1 MTQPTEIFFL
11 TAREHARRPAVAVQP
26 GAPLREV
33 VGRMATEKASAV
45 VAVDGDGR
53 PAGIVT
59 ERDIVRRATFAAPP
73 EQPVRDLMSWPV
85 RCIREDEHL
94 FIAIARM
101 RRLGHRHMPV
111 IDGEGRL
118 AGILD
123 LHDAMGRAARGMVVM
138 IDDLTRDDSD
148 DGLREIKAAQ
158 VRVADTLFA
167 ANVAVGDIQATLS
180 HVNNDIYARLLER
193 NLAAM
198 ADEGMGSPP
207 APFAMIIMG
216 SGGRHENFLTPD
228 QDYGFVIEDGADALG
243 EREDGWFAALAERL
257 SRDLDAVGLPYCDGG
272 VMATNPQWRKTLAGW
287 KDQVDTWCRRAR
299 IDPLLDFDIFFDFRL
314 GWGDARL
321 AAALRE
327 HVTRRTAGNEAFLR
341 ELHATSRDHGTAL
354 AWFGRFATERVRS
367 RPSRQG
373 EPEDARHAAAGHRG
387 ASVRAARRRG
397 GDRHARTPR
406 RLPCGRGA
414 ERCRARR
421 SRRRPADDL
430 PSAARPPAGRFQRR
444 RGGLQLRRPR
454 RVHPAAQAPAAR
466 GAARRRAPAQA
477 HGGRVRRRAD
487 LSPVLSI

>member
-11 TAREHARRPAVAVQP
+11 TAREHARRPAVGVRP
-26 GAPLREV
+26 GAALRLV
-33 VGRMATEKASAV
+33 VGLLGREMAPPG
-45 VAVDGDGR
+45 VAGGGAGR

-123 LHDAMGRAARGMVVM
+123 LHDAMGRAARDMVVM

-148 DGLREIKAAQ
+148 DGLREVKAAQ

-198 ADEGMGSPP
+198 AGEGLGCPP

-228 QDYGFVIEDGADALG
+228 QDYGFVIEDGASALD
-243 EREDGWFAALAERL
+243 ERADGWFAALAERL
-257 SRDLDAVGLPYCDGG
+257 SHDLDAVGLRYCDGG

-287 KDQVDTWCRRAR
+287 KAQIDTWCRRAR

-354 AWFGRFATERVRS
+354 AWFGRFATERADPAHRGKVNLKMHGTL
-367 RPSRQG
+367 PLVAA
-373 EPEDARHAAAGHRG
+373 ARLFALRDGVAETGTRERLAACHAAGVLNDAEHDDLD
-387 ASVRAARRRG
+387 AARQTICRLLLGRQLVDFSAG
-397 GDRHARTPR
+397 AAVSSFIDPGALTPR
-406 RLPCGRGA
+406 RKR
-414 ERCRARR
+414 
-421 SRRRPADDL
+421 
-430 PSAARPPAGRFQRR
+430 
-444 RGGLQLRRPR
+444 QLRE
-454 RVHPAAQAPAAR
+454 AL
-466 GAARRRAPAQA
+466 RAIERLRKRLAVEF
-477 HGGRVRRRAD
+477 GGE
-487 LSPVLSI
+487 PI

>member
-11 TAREHARRPAVAVQP
+11 TAREHASRPAVAVRP
-26 GAPLREV
+26 DAPLREV

-73 EQPVRDLMSWPV
+73 EQPVRDLMSVPV

-118 AGILD
+118 AGMLD
-123 LHDAMGRAARGMVVM
+123 LHDAMGRAARDMAVM

-198 ADEGMGSPP
+198 AGEGLGAPP

-228 QDYGFVIEDGADALG
+228 QDYGFVIEDGADALA

-287 KDQVDTWCRRAR
+287 REQVDTWCRRAR

-354 AWFGRFATERVRS
+354 AWFGRFATERS
-367 RPSRQG
+367 DP
-373 EPEDARHAAAGHRG
+373 ARRGQVNLKMHGTLPLVAAARLFALRDGVAETGTRERLAACHAAGVLSDAEHDDLN
-387 ASVRAARRRG
+387 AARQTICRLLLGRQLVDFSAG
-397 GDRHARTPR
+397 AAVSNFIDPAALTPR
-406 RLPCGRGA
+406 RKRELREA
-414 ERCRARR
+414 LRAVERLRKRMAVE
-421 SRRRPADDL
+421 
-430 PSAARPPAGRFQRR
+430 F
-444 RGGLQLRRPR
+444 GGE
-454 RVHPAAQAPAAR
+454 A
-466 GAARRRAPAQA
+466 
-477 HGGRVRRRAD
+477 
-487 LSPVLSI
+487 I

>member
-26 GAPLREV
+26 DAPLREV

-45 VAVDGDGR
+45 VAVDGDFR

-73 EQPVRDLMSWPV
+73 EQPVRDLMSFPV

-123 LHDAMGRAARGMVVM
+123 LHDAMGRAARDMVVM

-198 ADEGMGSPP
+198 ADEGLGSPP
-207 APFAMIIMG
+207 APFAMIVMG

-228 QDYGFVIEDGADALG
+228 QDYGFVIEDGADALD

-287 KDQVDTWCRRAR
+287 KEQVDTWCRRAR
-299 IDPLLDFDIFFDFRL
+299 VDPLLDFDIFFDFRL

-354 AWFGRFATERVRS
+354 AWFGRFATERSDPAHRGKVNLKMHGTL
-367 RPSRQG
+367 PLVAA
-373 EPEDARHAAAGHRG
+373 ARLFALRDGVAETGTRERLAACHAAGVLNDAEHDDLD
-387 ASVRAARRRG
+387 AARQTICRLLLGRQLVDFSAG
-397 GDRHARTPR
+397 AAVSNFVDPAALTPR
-406 RLPCGRGA
+406 RKRELREA
-414 ERCRARR
+414 LRAVERLRKRMAVE
-421 SRRRPADDL
+421 
-430 PSAARPPAGRFQRR
+430 F
-444 RGGLQLRRPR
+444 GGEP
-454 RVHPAAQAPAAR
+454 
-466 GAARRRAPAQA
+466 
-477 HGGRVRRRAD
+477 
-487 LSPVLSI
+487 I

>member
-1 MTQPTEIFFL
+1 MPSATDIFFL
-11 TAREHARRPAVAVQP
+11 RARDHVRRPASGLRA
-26 GAPLREV
+26 GAPLREA

-45 VAVDGDGR
+45 VVVDDERR
-53 PAGIVT
+53 PIGIVT

-73 EQPVRDLMSWPV
+73 EQPVGDLMSFPV

-111 IDGEGRL
+111 IDAEGRL

-123 LHDAMGRAARGMVVM
+123 LHDAMARAAEDMVVA

-158 VRVADTLFA
+158 VRVADTLFD

-198 ADEGMGSPP
+198 ETEGLGPPP

-228 QDYGFVIEDGADALG
+228 QDYGFVIEDRAAAPDEA
-243 EREDGWFAALAERL
+243 EDGWYADLARRL

-272 VMATNPQWRKTLAGW
+272 VMATNPRWRKTLAGW
-287 KDQVDTWCRRAR
+287 KAQIDTWCRRAQT
-299 IDPLLDFDIFFDFRL
+299 DPLLDFDIFFDFRL

-321 AAALRE
+321 AAALRQ
-327 HVTRRTAGNEAFLR
+327 HVTRRTEGNEAFLR
-341 ELHATSRDHGTAL
+341 ELHAATRDHGTAL
-354 AWFGRFATERVRS
+354 AWFGRFATERADPVHRGKVNLKLHGTM
-367 RPSRQG
+367 PLVTA
-373 EPEDARHAAAGHRG
+373 ARLFALRDGVAETGTRERLAACHAAGVLSDAEHDDLN
-387 ASVRAARRRG
+387 AARQTICRLLLGRQLVDFRAG
-397 GDRHARTPR
+397 AAVSNFVDPAALTPR
-406 RLPCGRGA
+406 RKRELREA
-414 ERCRARR
+414 LRAVERLRKRMAVE
-421 SRRRPADDL
+421 
-430 PSAARPPAGRFQRR
+430 F
-444 RGGLQLRRPR
+444 GGE
-454 RVHPAAQAPAAR
+454 A
-466 GAARRRAPAQA
+466 
-477 HGGRVRRRAD
+477 
-487 LSPVLSI
+487 I

>member
-1 MTQPTEIFFL
+1 MPVATEIFFL
-11 TAREHARRPAVAVQP
+11 RARDHARRPPVAVT
-26 GAPLREV
+26 ADATLREV

-45 VAVDGDGR
+45 VVVDGERR

-59 ERDIVRRATFAAPP
+59 ERDIVRRATFAAPA
-73 EQPVRDLMSWPV
+73 EQPVGDLMSYPV

-123 LHDAMGRAARGMVVM
+123 LHDAMARAASDMVSA

-158 VRVADTLFA
+158 VRVADTLFDQ
-167 ANVAVGDIQATLS
+167 NVAVGDIQATLS

-193 NLAAM
+193 NMAAM
-198 ADEGMGSPP
+198 EDEGLGAAP
-207 APFAMIIMG
+207 AGFAMIIMG

-228 QDYGFVIEDGADALG
+228 QDYGFVIEDGAQALG
-243 EREDGWFAALAERL
+243 EDADGWFAALAERL

-287 KDQVDTWCRRAR
+287 REQVDTWCRRAR
-299 IDPLLDFDIFFDFRL
+299 TDPLLDFDIFFDFRL

-327 HVTRRTAGNEAFLR
+327 HVTERTAGNGPFLR
-341 ELHATSRDHGTAL
+341 ELHGAGRDHGTAL
-354 AWFGRFATERVRS
+354 RGFGRFATERSDPAHRGKVNLKLLGIL
-367 RPSRQG
+367 PLVQA
-373 EPEDARHAAAGHRG
+373 ARLLALRDGVAETGTRERLAAAHDSGVLSDAEHDDL
-387 ASVRAARRRG
+387 AAARQTICRLLLGRQLLDFRAG
-397 GDRHARTPR
+397 APVSNFVDPKALTPR
-406 RLPCGRGA
+406 RKRELREA
-414 ERCRARR
+414 LRAIERMRTRM
-421 SRRRPADDL
+421 
-430 PSAARPPAGRFQRR
+430 GVEF
-444 RGGLQLRRPR
+444 GG
-454 RVHPAAQAPAAR
+454 
-466 GAARRRAPAQA
+466 
-477 HGGRVRRRAD
+477 D
-487 LSPVLSI
+487 VL